1 MSTQSKRIVRAYLL
15 LFVLLAALSFLSL
28 AVGSVRVSA
37 ADILAALGG
46 KEGTDMTRHILFDIR
61 LPRMLAALILGGA
74 LSVSG
79 FLLQTFF
86 SNPIAGPFV
95 LGISSGAKLAVSI
108 FMILFLG
115 QGLIMNSWV
124 MIGAAFL
131 GAMASMGFVL
141 AVSKKLPQMSMLVVS
156 GIMIGYICSA
166 ATDFIVTFADD
177 SNIVNLHNWSRGS
190 FSGMTWD
197 NVKVMSVVVAAA
209 FLLVILL
216 AKPLEAYQLG
226 ETYAQNLGVNI
237 RTLRILLVVL
247 SSVLSACIVA
257 FAGPISFVGIAVPQL
272 IRKLFGTT
280 KPLLMIPACF
290 LGGSVFCLFCDLLAR
305 KWMAPTELSISTVTA
320 IFGAP
325 VVLWI
330 MVSRSRRERG

>member
-46 KEGTDMTRHILFDIR
+46 KDRTDMTRHIIFDIR

-95 LGISSGAKLAVSI
+95 LGISSGAKLVVSI

-166 ATDFIVTFADD
+166 ATDFIVTSTTGPWEVFPA
-177 SNIVNLHNWSRGS
+177 S
-190 FSGMTWD
+190 
-197 NVKVMSVVVAAA
+197 
-209 FLLVILL
+209 
-216 AKPLEAYQLG
+216 PLMG
-226 ETYAQNLGVNI
+226 
-237 RTLRILLVVL
+237 
-247 SSVLSACIVA
+247 
-257 FAGPISFVGIAVPQL
+257 
-272 IRKLFGTT
+272 
-280 KPLLMIPACF
+280 
-290 LGGSVFCLFCDLLAR
+290 
-305 KWMAPTELSISTVTA
+305 
-320 IFGAP
+320 
-325 VVLWI
+325 
-330 MVSRSRRERG
+330 

>member
-46 KEGTDMTRHILFDIR
+46 KDRTDMTRHIIFDIR

-95 LGISSGAKLAVSI
+95 LGISSGAKLVVSI

-141 AVSKKLPQMSMLVVS
+141 AVSKKLPMDQLWRFTILESSAKVTIKSVAAEQIYP
-156 GIMIGYICSA
+156 IMI
-166 ATDFIVTFADD
+166 
-177 SNIVNLHNWSRGS
+177 
-190 FSGMTWD
+190 
-197 NVKVMSVVVAAA
+197 
-209 FLLVILL
+209 
-216 AKPLEAYQLG
+216 PL
-226 ETYAQNLGVNI
+226 
-237 RTLRILLVVL
+237 
-247 SSVLSACIVA
+247 
-257 FAGPISFVGIAVPQL
+257 
-272 IRKLFGTT
+272 TT
-280 KPLLMIPACF
+280 NMDI
-290 LGGSVFCLFCDLLAR
+290 
-305 KWMAPTELSISTVTA
+305 
-320 IFGAP
+320 
-325 VVLWI
+325 
-330 MVSRSRRERG
+330 